1 MQINARI
8 SVPHLRAAAALADS
22 GSFTAAAQLLG
33 LSQSSL
39 SRKIGELERMLRTQ
53 LFERTTRS
61 VRVTAG
67 GRAMLEQIRAILA
80 SFDHGMRQLERQ
92 SSGEQGVVTIGCLP
106 SIAATYLPGFI
117 RDFSREYPEVRIEVR
132 DALNDQVAEQVFA
145 GEVDFGV
152 VAGNTRNA
160 GLRYERVGADQFFC
174 ALPKGH
180 HLGVVDQLSWSR
192 LDGEA
197 LITFG
202 ANSSISRPVETALEA
217 AGVRPS
223 STMVGHN
230 VGAVAGLVASGLG
243 VTAVPGLVRP
253 LMEFAQLD
261 FIPLRPV
268 VEREISMVR
277 RSGEGISAA
286 AERFM
291 MALGRRHPL

>member
-1 MQINARI
+1 MNEKV
-8 SVPHLRAAAALADS
+8 SVSHLRAAVALADC
-22 GSFTAAAQLLG
+22 GSFTGAAELLR

-39 SRKIGELERMLRTQ
+39 SRKIGELERALRAQ

-67 GRAMLEQIRAILA
+67 GRSMVEQIRGILA

-92 SSGEQGVVTIGCLP
+92 ASGEQGVVAIGCLP

-117 RDFSREYPEVRIEVR
+117 RDFSREYPGVRIEVR
-132 DALNDQVAEQVFA
+132 DALNDQVAEQVLS

-152 VAGNTRNA
+152 VAGNVRHL
-160 GLRYERVGADQFFC
+160 GLLYERVGADQFFC

-180 HLGVVDQLSWSR
+180 RLGSLDQVSWSR

-197 LITFG
+197 LIIFG
-202 ANSSISRPVETALEA
+202 SNSSISRPVETALEA

-230 VGAVAGLVASGLG
+230 VGAVAGLVSSGLG
-243 VTAVPGLVRP
+243 IAAIPGLVRP

-261 FIPLRPV
+261 FVPLRPV
-268 VEREISMVR
+268 VEREISMVKR
-277 RSGEGISAA
+277 RGEGISAA

-291 MALGRRHPL
+291 LALGRHSSL